1 MCVIYVDAD
10 ACPVKNEIY
19 RVAKRHQVQVWLV
32 ANAPMRFP
40 AQPGVQLKVVSDQFD
55 AADDWIVEQAAGN
68 DIVITADIHL
78 ASRCLKNGA
87 RVLSPAGH
95 EFTDATIGPALATR
109 DLLAELR
116 GMGAVVTG
124 PAPFSQRDRSRFLH
138 ALHQWIEAVRRKKP
152 HALR

>member
-19 RVAKRHQVQVWLV
+19 RIARRHQVQVWLV
-32 ANAPMRFP
+32 ANAPMRLP
-40 AQPGVQLKVVSDQFD
+40 AQQGVQLKVVSDQFD
-55 AADDWIVEQAAGN
+55 AADNWIVEQASGN
-68 DIVITADIHL
+68 DMVITADIRL

-95 EFTDATIGPALATR
+95 EYTDANIGPALAAR

-124 PAPFSQRDRSRFLH
+124 PAPFNQRDRSRFLH
-138 ALHQWIEAVRRKKP
+138 SLHQWIEAVRRKKT
-152 HALR
+152 

>member
-19 RVAKRHQVQVWLV
+19 RVAKRHRIQVWLV
-32 ANAPMRFP
+32 ANAAIRFP
-40 AQPGVQLKVVSDQFD
+40 AQQGVQLKVVSDRFD
-55 AADDWIVEQAAGN
+55 AADDWIVEQAAVN
-68 DIVITADIHL
+68 DIVITADIRL
-78 ASRCLKNGA
+78 ASRCLKNSA
-87 RVLSPAGH
+87 RVLSPTGH
-95 EFTDATIGPALATR
+95 EFTDAAIGSALAAR

-138 ALHQWIEAVRRKKP
+138 ALHQWIEAVRRKKSR
-152 HALR
+152 ALR